1 MYAMTKAF
9 REQLASYMILNRDA
23 TQYLVRH
30 SSDSLM
36 YTANGE
42 FNGHIEC
49 ERWEKSI
56 LASECTI
63 LTTPPDIQ
71 PLQSI
76 PRCLSMTS
84 NVGTLLSPFCKSVL
98 QSSRACTLASR
109 KRTMTAKF

>member
-49 ERWEKSI
+49 ERVYNFNDAAGYPAPPVDPSMSI
-56 LASECTI
+56 NDFKCRDPSLA
-63 LTTPPDIQ
+63 
-71 PLQSI
+71 
-76 PRCLSMTS
+76 
-84 NVGTLLSPFCKSVL
+84 LL
-98 QSSRACTLASR
+98 
-109 KRTMTAKF
+109 